1 MIDEVRI
8 LRETFVARADHYPAI
23 DSTNNRAAES
33 AARGVKDTPLLVIAD
48 EQTAGRGRGSNR
60 WWTGP
65 GALAFSLLLDAE
77 TVAAE
82 RNRSPLVALAAA
94 VAVAETVAPLLL
106 DYDVGIKWPNDVF
119 CDKKGTAAVCQ
130 SCPQCDANKRCLSP
144 LSRKLAGILIE
155 VLPDRRH
162 VIGIGLNTNN
172 TTADAPAELQTTVGT
187 IRDLAGRMHD
197 QTDVLID
204 LLKRLERTFAE
215 LRDEPEKIADRANEL
230 CLLRGCDV
238 VLQSDDRRE
247 TGLCRGIASDGA
259 LLLETPD
266 GVKSFQS
273 GTVASG

>member
-8 LRETFVARADHYPAI
+8 LRETFVARLEHFSTL

-33 AARGVKDTPLLVIAD
+33 AARGVKDAPLLVIAD

-94 VAVAETVAPLLL
+94 VAVAETVAALLP
-106 DYDVGIKWPNDVF
+106 DHDVGIKWPNDVL
-119 CDKKGTAAVCQ
+119 CDKKGTATVCQ

-172 TTADAPAELQTTVGT
+172 TASDAPAELQAAVGT
-187 IRDLAGRMHD
+187 IRDLAGRTHD
-197 QTDVLID
+197 QTDVLVD
-204 LLKRLERTFAE
+204 LLKRLEQAFTE
-215 LRDEPEKIADRANEL
+215 LRETPEKIADRANEL

-238 VLQSDDRRE
+238 VLQWDDRTT
-247 TGLCRGIASDGA
+247 TGRCRGIASDGA

-266 GVKSFQS
+266 GLKSFQS